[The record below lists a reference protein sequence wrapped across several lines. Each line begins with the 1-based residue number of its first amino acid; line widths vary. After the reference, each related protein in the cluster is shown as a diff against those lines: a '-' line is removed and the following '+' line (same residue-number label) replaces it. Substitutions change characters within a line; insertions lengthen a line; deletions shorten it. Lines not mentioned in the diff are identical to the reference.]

1 MDEVIDEAACKLMID
16 DVKPKQREAI
26 ISYVSGNDTFVVL
39 PTRYGKSLIYAL
51 LPLIYILLYNSIDP
65 RHRY

>member
-51 LPLIYILLYNSIDP
+51 LPLIYTTVYRP
-65 RHRY
+65 KA

>member
-1 MDEVIDEAACKLMID
+1 MDEVIDEVTCKLMID

-39 PTRYGKSLIYAL
+39 PTRYGKLLIYTL
-51 LPLIYILLYNSIDP
+51 LPLIYNSL
-65 RHRY
+65 